1 MEALLLAGGKA
12 ERLGEAAQGLPKP
25 LVPVGGL
32 PLAAYAVARLVE
44 SGVTRVIVA
53 CRAGDEE
60 SFLHALAGLGAE
72 VEAVGEE
79 EPLGRGG
86 GLRLAATRRQEAGP
100 VLALN
105 GDELL
110 DVDFRALLSEHEAS
124 GAAGTIVVAQV
135 RSPFGVVEVEED
147 GTITGFREAPLLE
160 HWVNSGRLR
169 ARRGRACAPAGEGRP
184 RAVDLPAARA
194 GATAARA
201 PARGRLADREHAEGS
216 PPRRRVHR
224 RASRLA
230 AAEAARVMLDSPNY
244 GSLDRFAFEAR
255 RVEKPWGWEL
265 IWAHADAYVGKVLF
279 VRAGESLSLQ
289 FHREKDESWYVQSGR
304 ARLELGDA
312 GQEALDEEVV
322 TAGACFHFPPGTVH
336 RVTALEDTTI
346 LEVSTPHLDD
356 VVRLEDRYGREG
368 TSDA

>member
-1 MEALLLAGGKA
+1 M
-12 ERLGEAAQGLPKP
+12 
-25 LVPVGGL
+25 
-32 PLAAYAVARLVE
+32 
-44 SGVTRVIVA
+44 TRVIVA

-60 SFLHALAGLGAE
+60 AFLHALSGLGAE
-72 VEAVGEE
+72 VEAVGED

-86 GLRLAATRRQEAGP
+86 GLRLAATRRQEDGP

-110 DVDFRALLSEHEAS
+110 DVDFRALLAEHEAS
-124 GAAGTIVVAQV
+124 GAAATIVVAQV
-135 RSPFGVVEVEED
+135 RSPFGVVEVEDD
-147 GTITGFREAPLLE
+147 GTVTGFREAPLLE
-160 HWVNSGRLR
+160 HWVNSGVYVLGEEALALLPEKGDHEQSTFPQL
-169 ARRGRACAPAGEGRP
+169 ARRAE
-184 RAVDLPAARA
+184 
-194 GATAARA
+194 AARA
-201 PARGRLADREHAEGS
+201 PPRGRLAHREHAEGS

-224 RASRLA
+224 GASRVA
-230 AAEAARVMLDSPNY
+230 PAEAARVMLDSPNY
-244 GSLDRFAFEAR
+244 GSLDRFAFEPR

-265 IWAHADAYVGKVLF
+265 IWAHADAYVGKILF

-304 ARLELGDA
+304 ARLELGEA

-322 TAGACFHFPPGTVH
+322 TPGACFHFRPGTVH